1 MKEVTDSDCY
11 LGLEEKNMAEKDV
24 VENVYKAI
32 ETARQDG
39 KISKGVNEVTKAV
52 ERGDAKLVAFAS
64 DVSPKEIVM
73 HLPGLSKDKQ
83 IPCVQVG
90 TKEELGAAAGLKV
103 GTSAV
108 AVVKSEG
115 AKKIID
121 MIKTNLG

>member
-1 MKEVTDSDCY
+1 MVEKEV
-11 LGLEEKNMAEKDV
+11 
-24 VENVYKAI
+24 VEQVYKAI

-39 KISKGVNEVTKAV
+39 KISKGINEVTKSI

-73 HLPGLSKDKQ
+73 HLPGLSKEKQ

-103 GTSAV
+103 PTSAV

-115 AKKIID
+115 AKKIIE
-121 MIKTNLG
+121 MVKSKLG

>member
-1 MKEVTDSDCY
+1 
-11 LGLEEKNMAEKDV
+11 MAEKDV
-24 VENVYKAI
+24 IENVYKAI

-64 DVSPKEIVM
+64 DVAPKEIVM

>member
-1 MKEVTDSDCY
+1 MVEKEV
-11 LGLEEKNMAEKDV
+11 
-24 VENVYKAI
+24 VEQVYKAI

-39 KISKGVNEVTKAV
+39 KISKGVNEVTKSI

-73 HLPGLSKDKQ
+73 HLPGLSKEKQ

-103 GTSAV
+103 PTSAV

-115 AKKIID
+115 AKKIIELV
-121 MIKTNLG
+121 KSKLG